1 MAGPR
6 PSGPTWKTQSVL
18 LRKAEFPTRATATRW
33 LLKMKYRADRIED
46 SAIKPGG
53 LPEGAGE
60 FWRARQFD
68 PTEGRPKA
76 TVVLGKGKRRGSVML
91 VREFGS

>member
-1 MAGPR
+1 MAR
-6 PSGPTWKTQSVL
+6 ARSSGPSWKTQSIL
-18 LRKAEFPTRATATRW
+18 LRKAEFPTKGDARHW
-33 LLKMKYRADRIED
+33 LLLNGHKAHAIED